1 MTMTAAQ
8 ILEKERK
15 RALREKLEKT
25 FLLQLRVAGLHG
37 FVQEHEFHPTRKWR
51 IDFARPEI
59 KLAIEVEGGT
69 HTGGRH
75 TRGAGYESDCEK
87 YNALEAMGWT
97 LFRFTSQMVTSGKA
111 ILFVEDYLKARVA

>member
-1 MTMTAAQ
+1 MVTLARQ
-8 ILEKERK
+8 LELERK
-15 RALREKLEKT
+15 RAQREKLEKT
-25 FLLQLRVAGLHG
+25 FLLQLRAAGLNG